1 MASEG
6 KFPLEDDVICI
17 VEVGPILGVGVFLT
31 VSSWKS
37 PKADF
42 GFDNFLNANLN
53 YPSRISGL
61 HRMYN
66 QK

>member
-1 MASEG
+1 MASEEE
-6 KFPLEDDVICI
+6 FPLEGDVICI

-42 GFDNFLNANLN
+42 GFDNFLKTNLN
-53 YPSRISGL
+53 DPNRISGL
-61 HRMYN
+61 HRKYN